1 MDAGAL
7 VTSTAS
13 RGNYLL
19 ARKALDQVEQQG
31 AAAVAL
37 IQSAAQVS
45 AGASRGAVSPVPGAT
60 ESGLNLDRRG

>member
-7 VTSTAS
+7 VTSSAA
-13 RGNYLL
+13 RGDYLL

-37 IQSAAQVS
+37 IQASAEVS
-45 AGASRGAVSPVPGAT
+45 SGAPRGAVSPVPGAT
-60 ESGLNLDRRG
+60 ESGQTLDRRG